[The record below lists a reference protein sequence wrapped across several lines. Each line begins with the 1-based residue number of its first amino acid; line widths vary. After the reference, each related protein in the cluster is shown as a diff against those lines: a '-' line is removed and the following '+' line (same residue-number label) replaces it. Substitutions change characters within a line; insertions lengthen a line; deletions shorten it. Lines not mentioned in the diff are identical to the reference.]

1 MRTLALAAILAA
13 APASAA
19 PIDEVI
25 AALAATSTMRASFVQ
40 TAADGSL
47 QRGTMVLA
55 RPGRIRFEY
64 AKSPILVVADGSR
77 LTFVD
82 YEVGQVSQWPVRK
95 TPLGVLLDPKA
106 DLTRYARVVAVDGPN
121 IAVEARDPKRPDFG
135 AITLGFRRDGSAPGG
150 LALTG
155 WVALDAQNNLT
166 EVKLSDVRYN
176 VPVGGGAFRFRDP
189 RTKTPPGKAS

>member
-1 MRTLALAAILAA
+1 MRILALAAALAA
-13 APASAA
+13 APAAA
-19 PIDEVI
+19 TPIDEVI
-25 AALAATSTMRASFVQ
+25 ASLAATNTMRASFVQ
-40 TAADGSL
+40 TAADGTI

-64 AKSPILVVADGSR
+64 ANSPILVVADGSR

-82 YEVGQVSQWPVRK
+82 YQVAQVSQWPVRK

-106 DLTRYARVVAVDGPN
+106 DLTRYAKVIAVDGPN

-135 AITLGFRRDGSAPGG
+135 AITLGFRRDAAAPGG

-166 EVKLSDVRYN
+166 QFKLADVRYN
-176 VPVGGGAFRFRDP
+176 VPVGSGAFRFRDP
-189 RTKTPPGKAS
+189 RTKAPPGKAS